1 VALITGYIP
10 GLYFSK
16 ITTLKALSN
25 KSLLTRGKAGFRTG
39 FVVFQSST
47 TILLIIAQFVILKQI
62 GFMQNTDL
70 GFDKENLLVIGVSM
84 IEEQNHKKK
93 YEKVELYTRELE
105 KYRAQYGFSKG
116 TITENIPG
124 FYYEN
129 SFTLLPVE
137 GIIEECLVTSTAVG
151 ENFLDVYGIPMVE
164 GRFFS
169 GKIPSDRE
177 SFVINETLM
186 KQIGWNTIEGK
197 YMRYSQDTRNMPV
210 IGVIKD
216 IHTSTLKEPI
226 GPMVYKYGQHN
237 NSPAFIT
244 FRLTTSSPDKVLA
257 LMNAEW
263 IKLFPTAPFQPFY
276 VKDKY
281 LLNYIEEK
289 RLAKIT
295 GNFTL
300 FAILLS
306 SIGLLGM
313 FIFLL
318 EQRVKEIGIRRV
330 NGAKISEIFSL
341 LNKDFIKW
349 IALAFI
355 IACPI
360 AWYAMNKWL
369 ENFAYKTTMSWWVF
383 VIAGVVASGISLL
396 TVSWQS
402 WRAATRNPVEAL
414 RYE

>member
-1 VALITGYIP
+1 
-10 GLYFSK
+10 
-16 ITTLKALSN
+16 
-25 KSLLTRGKAGFRTG
+25 
-39 FVVFQSST
+39 
-47 TILLIIAQFVILKQI
+47 
-62 GFMQNTDL
+62 
-70 GFDKENLLVIGVSM
+70 
-84 IEEQNHKKK
+84 
-93 YEKVELYTRELE
+93 
-105 KYRAQYGFSKG
+105 
-116 TITENIPG
+116 
-124 FYYEN
+124 
-129 SFTLLPVE
+129 
-137 GIIEECLVTSTAVG
+137 
-151 ENFLDVYGIPMVE
+151 
-164 GRFFS
+164 
-169 GKIPSDRE
+169 
-177 SFVINETLM
+177 
-186 KQIGWNTIEGK
+186 
-197 YMRYSQDTRNMPV
+197 MRYSQDTRNMPV

-257 LMNAEW
+257 FMNAEW

-349 IALAFI
+349 IALAFV